1 MHSSIIFAGA
11 TMPPMMK
18 NAALLNKINARLLAL
33 GLSLSE
39 LLAASAEDESG
50 GPPPPAQAGP
60 SPNAAVHDIEPYAYT
75 PDRQGRDVP
84 IYGTV
89 LGSAFD
95 GTDADLHSLHMG
107 DILDYAARPARISSK
122 RRIYALLV
130 ASESMAP
137 KFETGDL
144 IYVDPAAPPRIG
156 DAVVVQISSAQG
168 NVVGGLIKTLAK
180 RSPEILTLQ
189 QYNPPLAFDVPTGR
203 IAAVHRIIPYRDLF
217 GA

>member
-50 GPPPPAQAGP
+50 G
-60 SPNAAVHDIEPYAYT
+60 
-75 PDRQGRDVP
+75 
-84 IYGTV
+84 
-89 LGSAFD
+89 
-95 GTDADLHSLHMG
+95 
-107 DILDYAARPARISSK
+107 
-122 RRIYALLV
+122 
-130 ASESMAP
+130 
-137 KFETGDL
+137 
-144 IYVDPAAPPRIG
+144 
-156 DAVVVQISSAQG
+156 
-168 NVVGGLIKTLAK
+168 
-180 RSPEILTLQ
+180 
-189 QYNPPLAFDVPTGR
+189 R